1 MTTETTELKH
11 TALHRVHEKLDARF
25 TDFGGWDMPLKYN
38 SELEEHHAVRNVVG
52 VFDLSHMGEVRVT
65 GPEAAEFLD
74 EALISRLS
82 AVAVGKAKYSM
93 ICDVNGGIIDDLIT
107 YRLADNE
114 FLVVPN
120 AGNVAPVVKA
130 LEERAENFDVT
141 VDNESEQ
148 TTMIAV
154 QGPKAVEVM
163 KSVVGNVTDAPEAS
177 GAGST
182 VDEAIDGLGYYA
194 AFQGIVAGQP
204 AIIAR
209 TGYTGED
216 GFEIMVHNDAAE
228 IVWEATMS
236 KAAELDGLP
245 CGLACRDTL
254 RLEAGMPLYGNE
266 LSLELTPVDAG
277 LGILAATK
285 SKDSFVGRDAIVA
298 AKEEGTDK
306 VLMGLVGEGK
316 RAARGG
322 YEVFAASP
330 DGETSEFSI
339 GTITS
344 GALSPTLGHPVAMA
358 YLSKDAVESETAEV
372 GATVE
377 VDIRGKRFPY
387 RVVKLPFYTREK

>member
-1 MTTETTELKH
+1 MTNDLKH
-11 TALHRVHEKLDARF
+11 TALHRVHEKLNARF
-25 TDFGGWDMPLKYN
+25 TDFGGWDMPLKYT
-38 SELEEHHAVRNVVG
+38 SELDEHHAVRKAVG

-82 AVAVGKAKYSM
+82 AVPVGKAKYSM
-93 ICDVNGGIIDDLIT
+93 ICDTNGGIIDDLIT
-107 YRLADNE
+107 YHLAENE

-120 AGNVAPVVKA
+120 AGNVAPVFKA
-130 LEERAENFDVT
+130 LTERAENFDVT
-141 VDNESEQ
+141 VANESEQ

-154 QGPKAVEVM
+154 QGPNAVQVM
-163 KSVVGNVTDAPEAS
+163 KTVVENVTDAPEAS
-177 GAGST
+177 GAGEDVTS
-182 VDEAIDGLGYYA
+182 AIDGLGYYA

-216 GFEIMVHNDAAE
+216 GFEIMVGNDAAE
-228 IVWEATMS
+228 LVWELTMATAS
-236 KAAELDGLP
+236 QHGGLP

-285 SKDSFVGRDAIVA
+285 SKDSFVGRDAIVK
-298 AKEEGTDK
+298 AKEEGTDR
-306 VLMGLVGEGK
+306 VLVGLVGEGK

-322 YEVFAASP
+322 YEVFAAATGDEP
-330 DGETSEFSI
+330 SEFSI
-339 GTITS
+339 GAITS
-344 GALSPTLGHPVAMA
+344 GALSPTLGHPVALA
-358 YLSKDAVESETAEV
+358 YLSKEAVESDTAKE

-387 RVVKLPFYTREK
+387 RVVKLPFYSRQK